1 MADNLEPKYK
11 VKVPKLNAA
20 RKKYDFSLSLS
31 GMISI
36 TGVGVL
42 ALTFFFVMGILIG
55 RGYRPEADVP
65 PLKELMPDA
74 EHGQLAAE
82 NTPPKVL
89 TLEELDYQD
98 RLKASPQQML
108 DGPDEAKAKPEPKP
122 VAAPETKPEPKP
134 EAKSAPA
141 AAPQPETATPAPAQP
156 GEAVFDYV
164 YQVASFRKADMA
176 TGLRDKLAAAGLKA
190 RVESGEAKGSTWH
203 RVQVLHHGTPA
214 STSEMKATLAKFGIA
229 KPLLKKKSASK

>member
-1 MADNLEPKYK
+1 MAENLEPKYK
-11 VKVPKLNAA
+11 LKVPKLNATK
-20 RKKYDFSLSLS
+20 RKYDISLSLP
-31 GMISI
+31 GMISL

-65 PLKELMPDA
+65 PLQEIMPGA
-74 EHGQLAAE
+74 EHGQTVAE
-82 NTPPKVL
+82 ANPPKVL

-108 DGPDEAKAKPEPKP
+108 DNTAEDVKP
-122 VAAPETKPEPKP
+122 APAPKPEPKP
-134 EAKSAPA
+134 EPARPTAKPAAEPAQPAPA
-141 AAPQPETATPAPAQP
+141 AFTPTPAQP
-156 GEAVFDYV
+156 GEPVYDYV
-164 YQVASFRKADMA
+164 YQVASFRKVEMA
-176 TGLRDKLAAAGLKA
+176 KALSGKLAGAGLNA

-214 STSEMKATLAKFGIA
+214 STSEMKAVLAKYGID
-229 KPLLKKKSASK
+229 KPLLKKKTAAN

>member
-11 VKVPKLNAA
+11 VKVPKLNAT

-31 GMISI
+31 GLISI

-65 PLKELMPDA
+65 PLKEIMPNS
-74 EHGQLAAE
+74 EHGQLTAE
-82 NTPPKVL
+82 SKPPKVL

-108 DGPDEAKAKPEPKP
+108 DTPETPAPKSEPKPASKPEPKP
-122 VAAPETKPEPKP
+122 LARPEPKP
-134 EAKSAPA
+134 A
-141 AAPQPETATPAPAQP
+141 AAQPETARTAPAQP
-156 GEAVFDYV
+156 GEAVYDYV

-176 TGLRDKLAAAGLKA
+176 GALRDKLAAAGLNAK
-190 RVESGEAKGSTWH
+190 VQSGEAKGSTWH

-214 STSEMKATLAKFGIA
+214 STADMKAVLTRFGIG
-229 KPLLKKKSASK
+229 KPLLKKKTAAN

>member
-20 RKKYDFSLSLS
+20 KKKYDFSLSLS
-31 GMISI
+31 GLISI

-65 PLKELMPDA
+65 PLQEIMPDS
-74 EHGQLAAE
+74 EHGQIAAE
-82 NTPPKVL
+82 TKPPEVL

-98 RLKASPQQML
+98 RLKASPQQLL
-108 DGPDEAKAKPEPKP
+108 DTPEEGHPKAAPKPTPKPVAKPEPKP
-122 VAAPETKPEPKP
+122 EP
-134 EAKSAPA
+134 APA
-141 AAPQPETATPAPAQP
+141 ASAQPETAPAQP

-176 TGLRDKLAAAGLKA
+176 GALRDKLAAAGLNA

-203 RVQVLHHGTPA
+203 RVQVLHHGTPS
-214 STSEMKATLAKFGIA
+214 STAQMKAVLAKFGIG
-229 KPLLKKKSASK
+229 KPLLKKKTAAN

>member
-11 VKVPKLNAA
+11 VKVPKLNAT

-31 GMISI
+31 GLISI

-65 PLKELMPDA
+65 PLKEIMPDS
-74 EHGQLAAE
+74 EHGQVAE
-82 NTPPKVL
+82 TKPPKVL

-108 DGPDEAKAKPEPKP
+108 DTPDEPAAKPAPKPEPKPAAKPEPKP
-122 VAAPETKPEPKP
+122 E
-134 EAKSAPA
+134 PA
-141 AAPQPETATPAPAQP
+141 AAAQPETVKTAPAQP
-156 GEAVFDYV
+156 GEPVYDYV

-176 TGLRDKLAAAGLKA
+176 GALRDKLAAAGLNA

-214 STSEMKATLAKFGIA
+214 STSDMKAVLAKFGIG
-229 KPLLKKKSASK
+229 KPLLKKKTASN

>member
-1 MADNLEPKYK
+1 MAENLEPKYK

-20 RKKYDFSLSLS
+20 KKKYDFSLSLS
-31 GMISI
+31 GLISI

-65 PLKELMPDA
+65 PLQDIMPNS

-82 NTPPKVL
+82 SKPPEVL

-108 DGPDEAKAKPEPKP
+108 DTRDETQPAHAPKPEPRPAAKPEPKP
-122 VAAPETKPEPKP
+122 EP
-134 EAKSAPA
+134 APA
-141 AAPQPETATPAPAQP
+141 APAQPETVKTTPAQP
-156 GEAVFDYV
+156 GEPVFDYV

-176 TGLRDKLAAAGLKA
+176 GALRDKLAGAGLNA
-190 RVESGEAKGSTWH
+190 RVQSGQANGSTWH

-214 STSEMKATLAKFGIA
+214 STADMKGVLAKFGIG
-229 KPLLKKKSASK
+229 KPLLKKKTAAN

>member
-20 RKKYDFSLSLS
+20 RKKYEFSLSLS

-65 PLKELMPDA
+65 PLKEIMPDG
-74 EHGQLAAE
+74 EHGRLAEEAK
-82 NTPPKVL
+82 PPKVL

-108 DGPDEAKAKPEPKP
+108 DTPQELAAKPKPAPKAEPKPVAKPEPKP
-122 VAAPETKPEPKP
+122 
-134 EAKSAPA
+134 APA
-141 AAPQPETATPAPAQP
+141 AQPEAVETAPAQA

-176 TGLRDKLAAAGLKA
+176 RALRDKLAGAGLNA

-214 STSEMKATLAKFGIA
+214 STSEMKAVLVKFGIG
-229 KPLLKKKSASK
+229 KPLLKKKTAAN

>member
-11 VKVPKLNAA
+11 VKVPKLNAT
-20 RKKYDFSLSLS
+20 RKKYEFSLSLP
-31 GMISI
+31 GMISV

-65 PLKELMPDA
+65 PLKEIMPGS
-74 EHGQLAAE
+74 EHGRLAEEAK
-82 NTPPKVL
+82 PPKVL

-108 DGPDEAKAKPEPKP
+108 DTPPE
-122 VAAPETKPEPKP
+122 
-134 EAKSAPA
+134 EAKSAPKPEVKPKPKPEPEPA
-141 AAPQPETATPAPAQP
+141 AASAEPETFKPTPARP
-156 GEAVFDYV
+156 GEAVYDYV

-176 TGLRDKLAAAGLKA
+176 RALSDKLAGAGLNA

-203 RVQVLHHGTPA
+203 RVQVLYHGTPA
-214 STSEMKATLAKFGIA
+214 STSEMKAVLARFGIG
-229 KPLLKKKSASK
+229 KPLLKKKTAAN

>member
-20 RKKYDFSLSLS
+20 RKKYDFSLSLP
-31 GMISI
+31 GMISF

-55 RGYRPEADVP
+55 RGYRPEADVA
-65 PLKELMPDA
+65 PLKEIMPGS
-74 EHGQLAAE
+74 EHGRLAEEAK
-82 NTPPKVL
+82 PPKVL

-108 DGPDEAKAKPEPKP
+108 DTPEAPAAEPEPKP
-122 VAAPETKPEPKP
+122 APKPEPRPVVKAEPRP
-134 EAKSAPA
+134 EPA
-141 AAPQPETATPAPAQP
+141 AAAQPGTPPAQP

-176 TGLRDKLAAAGLKA
+176 GALRDKLAAAGLNAK
-190 RVESGEAKGSTWH
+190 VQSGEAKGSTWH

-214 STSEMKATLAKFGIA
+214 STAEMKAVLARFGIG
-229 KPLLKKKSASK
+229 KPLLKKKTAAN

>member
-20 RKKYDFSLSLS
+20 RRKYDISLSLP
-31 GMISI
+31 GMISL

-65 PLKELMPDA
+65 PLQEIMPGS
-74 EHGQLAAE
+74 EHGRTVGETQ
-82 NTPPKVL
+82 PPKVL

-98 RLKASPQQML
+98 RLKASPQQLL
-108 DGPDEAKAKPEPKP
+108 DTPD
-122 VAAPETKPEPKP
+122 
-134 EAKSAPA
+134 A
-141 AAPQPETATPAPAQP
+141 AAPKPASKPAPKPAPRAESAPEPVRAEPVASEPARP
-156 GEAVFDYV
+156 GEPVFDYV
-164 YQVASFRKADMA
+164 YQVASFRKVDMA
-176 TGLRDKLAAAGLKA
+176 RSLRDKLAGAGLNA

-214 STSEMKATLAKFGIA
+214 STADMKAVLAKFGIG
-229 KPLLKKKSASK
+229 KPLLKKKIAVQ

>member
-1 MADNLEPKYK
+1 MAENLEPKYK

-20 RKKYDFSLSLS
+20 KRKYEISLSLP

-65 PLKELMPDA
+65 PLQEIMPGS
-74 EHGQLAAE
+74 EHGQMVGEAS
-82 NTPPKVL
+82 PPKVL

-108 DGPDEAKAKPEPKP
+108 DTP
-122 VAAPETKPEPKP
+122 VAAPKPAPKPEPKP
-134 EAKSAPA
+134 EPAPKPAKPEAAPVKTETAAPA
-141 AAPQPETATPAPAQP
+141 PDQP

-164 YQVASFRKADMA
+164 YQVASFRKVDMA
-176 TGLRDKLAAAGLKA
+176 RSLSDKLAAAGLQAKI
-190 RVESGEAKGSTWH
+190 ESGEAKGSTWH
-203 RVQVLHHGTPA
+203 RVQVLHHGTPT
-214 STSEMKATLAKFGIA
+214 STTQMKAVLSRFGIS
-229 KPLLKKKSASK
+229 KPLLKKKTAAR

>member
-20 RKKYDFSLSLS
+20 RKKYDFSLTLS
-31 GMISI
+31 GLISL

-65 PLKELMPDA
+65 PLQGIMPNS

-82 NTPPKVL
+82 SKPPEVL

-108 DGPDEAKAKPEPKP
+108 DTPPEDARPKSAPKPAPKP
-122 VAAPETKPEPKP
+122 VTKAESKPAEAARPETVKP
-134 EAKSAPA
+134 
-141 AAPQPETATPAPAQP
+141 TPAQP
-156 GEAVFDYV
+156 GEKVYDYV
-164 YQVASFRKADMA
+164 YQVASFRKAGMA
-176 TGLRDKLAAAGLKA
+176 GALRDKLAAAGLNAK
-190 RVESGEAKGSTWH
+190 VQSGEAKGSTWH
-203 RVQVLHHGTPA
+203 RVQVLYHGTPA
-214 STSEMKATLAKFGIA
+214 STADMKTVLAKFGIG
-229 KPLLKKKSASK
+229 KPLLKKKTAAN

>member
-1 MADNLEPKYK
+1 MAENLEPKYK
-11 VKVPKLNAA
+11 VKVPKLNPGK
-20 RKKYDFSLSLS
+20 KKYDFSLSLP

-65 PLKELMPDA
+65 PLKEIMPDS
-74 EHGQLAAE
+74 EHGRLAEEAK
-82 NTPPKVL
+82 PPQVL

-108 DGPDEAKAKPEPKP
+108 DTLPEETKAKPEPAPRPKP
-122 VAAPETKPEPKP
+122 EPEAKPAPKPEPK
-134 EAKSAPA
+134 A
-141 AAPQPETATPAPAQP
+141 AASADTAEP
-156 GEAVFDYV
+156 GEEVFDYV

-176 TGLRDKLAAAGLKA
+176 RSLSDKLSAAGLRA
-190 RVESGEAKGSTWH
+190 TVESGEAKGSTWH
-203 RVQVLHHGTPA
+203 RVQVLHHGSPA
-214 STSEMKATLAKFGIA
+214 STADMKAVLARFGIG
-229 KPLLKKKSASK
+229 KPLLKKKTAAR